1 MFYFQIFGFKEEMNR
16 GKPNWEHLDDELHVL
31 VQCEDTPN
39 RAYTKLKA
47 AVEQIK
53 KLLIPSVTYS
63 SFRDNL
69 LHFLNSYI
77 ENWHNKWKPNI
88 LIILAGRNRWV
99 EAKAANGTCN
109 YQRNISTCQ
118 QIPLTFVAYFERMHL
133 DFSNLRLVACA
144 LLLIH
149 GVIL

>member
-77 ENWHNKWKPNI
+77 EN
-88 LIILAGRNRWV
+88 
-99 EAKAANGTCN
+99 
-109 YQRNISTCQ
+109 
-118 QIPLTFVAYFERMHL
+118 
-133 DFSNLRLVACA
+133 
-144 LLLIH
+144 
-149 GVIL
+149 